1 MGCGA
6 CQTACPYDV
15 RHLAASEDGY
25 FGPELNE
32 YETVMYEAMPP
43 ATMDKCTF
51 CAERIDAGAGEKQA
65 CVAAC
70 PAGAR
75 VFGELDDLRA
85 QAEAAGGYQLLPEE
99 GTNPSVWYLPH
110 KVNE

>member
-1 MGCGA
+1 M
-6 CQTACPYDV
+6 

-51 CAERIDAGAGEKQA
+51 CADRVDAGAGEKQA

-70 PAGAR
+70 PAAAR

-99 GTNPSVWYLPH
+99 GTNPSGWYLPFN
-110 KVNE
+110 VNG